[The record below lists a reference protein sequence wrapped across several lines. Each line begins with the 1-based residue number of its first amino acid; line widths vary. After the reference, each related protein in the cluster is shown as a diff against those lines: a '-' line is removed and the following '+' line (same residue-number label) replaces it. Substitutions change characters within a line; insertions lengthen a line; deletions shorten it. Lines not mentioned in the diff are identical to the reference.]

1 MDNASRITTLCNA
14 TGWGVCL
21 HSWLITRRSV
31 VATIDRRLVRS
42 AAADFGAFKIDF
54 DAVDDFFTAFDGS
67 GF

>member
-1 MDNASRITTLCNA
+1 MQRDTMGRLLTCMADNPTERRGYESIA
-14 TGWGVCL
+14 GWF
-21 HSWLITRRSV
+21 
-31 VATIDRRLVRS
+31 RL